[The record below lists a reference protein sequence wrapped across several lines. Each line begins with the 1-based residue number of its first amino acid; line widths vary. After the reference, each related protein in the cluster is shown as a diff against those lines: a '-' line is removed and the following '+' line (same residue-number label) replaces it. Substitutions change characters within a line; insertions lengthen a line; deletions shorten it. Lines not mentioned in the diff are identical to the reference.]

1 VDDNPFNIYALESL
15 LNEENINDIEKANNG
30 EEAI

>member
-1 VDDNPFNIYALESL
+1 MDDNPFNIYALESL